1 MTRISHHGDE
11 GLRQAGSVPAVEF
24 TLDGRPF
31 AAINGGPQSHFDE
44 AVSFLIECADQA
56 EVDHYWGRL
65 TDGGEESMCGWLRD
79 RYGVSWQVVPRVLN
93 ELIDDPD
100 EERAGRA
107 RAAMLQMRKIDVDAL
122 LAAAEGG

>member
-1 MTRISHHGDE
+1 VTRISHHGDE

-79 RYGVSWQVVPRVLN
+79 CYGVSWQVVPRVLN

>member
-79 RYGVSWQVVPRVLN
+79 CYGVSWQVVPRVLN

-107 RAAMLQMRKIDVDAL
+107 RAAMLQIRKIDVDAL

>member
-79 RYGVSWQVVPRVLN
+79 CYGVSWQVVPRVLN